1 MPVNLTEGS
10 LFKNIAAFSTPYL
23 AAYFLQ
29 TLYGL
34 ADLFIVG
41 QFEGADAITAV
52 AVGSQ
57 VMHFLTVMIV
67 GLAMGTTV
75 LTSRA
80 VGAGNLRSVSRITGN
95 TIILFSLVAVIS
107 TILLQLLC
115 SPIVNLLKTPPEAI
129 EGTIR
134 YLRICFAGIPLIV
147 AYNLIAAVFRGM
159 GDSKRPM
166 YFILIACVL
175 NILLDYVFM
184 GGMRLGAAGAALATI
199 LAQSMSVFIFLF
211 AVKKFHWGIP
221 LCRRDFRPH
230 KALFKGLLNIGAPIA
245 AQDGFIQVSFLFI
258 TMIANSR
265 GVEIAAAVGI
275 VEKIITFLF
284 LVPSTMLSTI
294 SAIAAQNMGAGK
306 KDQAKKTLWTGT
318 AITAGIGFFFAV
330 LFQPFSEPFLA
341 LFTSDASVI
350 KFGTEYLRTY
360 VIDCLIAGIHFCF
373 SGYFCACG
381 LSILSFVHNAISIVL
396 FRIPGTWLAARYFPD
411 TLTPMGLAAPA
422 GSLFSVLFCFFA
434 YWILQKSLL
443 LQKDSA
449 RA

>member
-10 LFKNIAAFSTPYL
+10 VFKNIAVFSTPYFV
-23 AAYFLQ
+23 AYFLQ

-34 ADLFIVG
+34 ADLFVVG
-41 QFEGADAITAV
+41 QFEGAEAITAV

-57 VMHFLTVMIV
+57 VMHFLTVIIV

-95 TIILFSLVAVIS
+95 TIVLFSLFAVIS
-107 TILLQLLC
+107 TAVLLLLC
-115 SPIVNLLKTPPEAI
+115 GPIVSLLKTPAEAVD
-129 EGTIR
+129 GTVR
-134 YLRICFAGIPLIV
+134 YLQICFAGIPFIV
-147 AYNLIAAVFRGM
+147 AYNLIAAIFRGM
-159 GDSKRPM
+159 GDSKHPM
-166 YFILIACVL
+166 YFIAVACVL
-175 NILLDYVFM
+175 NIILDYVFM
-184 GGMRLGAAGAALATI
+184 GSMRLGAAGAALATV
-199 LAQSMSVFIFLF
+199 LAQSMSVLVSLF
-211 AVKKFHWGIP
+211 AAKKLHLGVK

-284 LVPSTMLSTI
+284 LVPSTILSTI
-294 SAIAAQNMGAGK
+294 SAIAA
-306 KDQAKKTLWTGT
+306 
-318 AITAGIGFFFAV
+318 GIGLFFAV
-330 LFQPFSEPFLA
+330 IFQPFSEPFLA
-341 LFTSDASVI
+341 LFSSDASVVR
-350 KFGTEYLRTY
+350 FGTEYLRTY
-360 VIDCLIAGIHFCF
+360 VLDCLVAGIHFCF

-381 LSILSFVHNAISIVL
+381 LSILSFVHNALSIVL
-396 FRIPGTWLAARYFPD
+396 FRIPGTWLAAEYFPD

>member
-10 LFKNIAAFSTPYL
+10 VFKNIAVFSTPYF

-95 TIILFSLVAVIS
+95 TIVLFSLVAVIS
-107 TILLQLLC
+107 TVALLLLC
-115 SPIVNLLKTPPEAI
+115 GPIVSLLKTPAEAVD
-129 EGTIR
+129 GTVR
-134 YLRICFAGIPLIV
+134 YLQICFAGIPFIV
-147 AYNLIAAVFRGM
+147 AYNLIAAIFRGM
-159 GDSKRPM
+159 GDSKHPM
-166 YFILIACVL
+166 YFIAVACVL
-175 NILLDYVFM
+175 NIILDYVFM
-184 GGMRLGAAGAALATI
+184 GGMHLGAAGAALATV
-199 LAQSMSVFIFLF
+199 LAQSMSVLISLF
-211 AVKKFHWGIP
+211 ATKKLHWGVK

-294 SAIAAQNMGAGK
+294 SAIAAQNIGAGK
-306 KDQAKKTLWTGT
+306 QAQAKKTLWTGT
-318 AITAGIGFFFAV
+318 AIAAGTGLFFAL

-341 LFTSDASVI
+341 LFTSDASVV

-360 VIDCLIAGIHFCF
+360 VIDCLVAGIHFCF

-381 LSILSFVHNAISIVL
+381 LSILSFVHNALSIVL
-396 FRIPGTWLAARYFPD
+396 FRIPGTWLAAEHFPE

-422 GSLFSVLFCFFA
+422 GSLFSVLFCVLA
-434 YWILQKSLL
+434 YRILLHKNLV
-443 LQKDSA
+443 
-449 RA
+449 RT

>member
-1 MPVNLTEGS
+1 
-10 LFKNIAAFSTPYL
+10 
-23 AAYFLQ
+23 
-29 TLYGL
+29 
-34 ADLFIVG
+34 
-41 QFEGADAITAV
+41 
-52 AVGSQ
+52 
-57 VMHFLTVMIV
+57 
-67 GLAMGTTV
+67 
-75 LTSRA
+75 
-80 VGAGNLRSVSRITGN
+80 
-95 TIILFSLVAVIS
+95 
-107 TILLQLLC
+107 
-115 SPIVNLLKTPPEAI
+115 
-129 EGTIR
+129 
-134 YLRICFAGIPLIV
+134 
-147 AYNLIAAVFRGM
+147 
-159 GDSKRPM
+159 
-166 YFILIACVL
+166 
-175 NILLDYVFM
+175 
-184 GGMRLGAAGAALATI
+184 
-199 LAQSMSVFIFLF
+199 
-211 AVKKFHWGIP
+211 
-221 LCRRDFRPH
+221 
-230 KALFKGLLNIGAPIA
+230 
-245 AQDGFIQVSFLFI
+245 
-258 TMIANSR
+258 MIANSR

-294 SAIAAQNMGAGK
+294 SAIAAQNIGAGK

>member
-10 LFKNIAAFSTPYL
+10 LFKNIAAFSTPYF

-95 TIILFSLVAVIS
+95 TIVLFSLVAVIS
-107 TILLQLLC
+107 TVALLLLC
-115 SPIVNLLKTPPEAI
+115 GSIVSLLKTPAEAVD
-129 EGTIR
+129 GTVR
-134 YLRICFAGIPLIV
+134 YLQICFAGIPFIV
-147 AYNLIAAVFRGM
+147 AYNLIAAIFRGM
-159 GDSKRPM
+159 GDSKHPM
-166 YFILIACVL
+166 YFIAVACVL
-175 NILLDYVFM
+175 NIILDYVFM
-184 GGMRLGAAGAALATI
+184 GGMHLGAAGAALATV
-199 LAQSMSVFIFLF
+199 LAQSMSVLISLF
-211 AVKKFHWGIP
+211 ATKKLHWGVK

-294 SAIAAQNMGAGK
+294 SAIAAQNIGAGK
-306 KDQAKKTLWTGT
+306 HAQAKKTLWTGT
-318 AITAGIGFFFAV
+318 AIAAGIGLFFAL

-341 LFTSDASVI
+341 LFTSDASVV

-360 VIDCLIAGIHFCF
+360 VIDCLVAGIHFCF

-381 LSILSFVHNAISIVL
+381 LSILSFVHNALSIVL
-396 FRIPGTWLAARYFPD
+396 FRIPGTWLAAEHFPE

-422 GSLFSVLFCFFA
+422 GSLFSVLFCVLA
-434 YWILQKSLL
+434 YRILLHKNLV
-443 LQKDSA
+443 
-449 RA
+449 RT

>member
-10 LFKNIAAFSTPYL
+10 VFKNIAVFSTPYFI
-23 AAYFLQ
+23 AYFLQ

-34 ADLFIVG
+34 ADLFVVG
-41 QFEGADAITAV
+41 QFEGAEAITAV

-95 TIILFSLVAVIS
+95 TIVLFSLFAVIS
-107 TILLQLLC
+107 TAVLLLLC
-115 SPIVNLLKTPPEAI
+115 GPIVSLLKTPAEAVD
-129 EGTIR
+129 GTVR
-134 YLRICFAGIPLIV
+134 YLQICFAGIPFIV
-147 AYNLIAAVFRGM
+147 AYNLIAAIFRGM
-159 GDSKRPM
+159 GDSKHPM
-166 YFILIACVL
+166 YFIAVACVL

-184 GGMRLGAAGAALATI
+184 GGMRLGAAGAALATV
-199 LAQSMSVFIFLF
+199 LAQSMSVLVSLF
-211 AVKKFHWGIP
+211 AAKKLHLGVK

-284 LVPSTMLSTI
+284 LVPSTILSTI
-294 SAIAAQNMGAGK
+294 SAIAAQNMGAEK
-306 KDQAKKTLWTGT
+306 PEQAKKTLWTGT
-318 AITAGIGFFFAV
+318 AIAAGIGLFFAV
-330 LFQPFSEPFLA
+330 IFQPFSEPFLA
-341 LFTSDASVI
+341 LFSSDASVVR
-350 KFGTEYLRTY
+350 FGTEYLRTY
-360 VIDCLIAGIHFCF
+360 VIDCLVAGIHFCF

-381 LSILSFVHNAISIVL
+381 LSILSFVHNALSIVL
-396 FRIPGTWLAARYFPD
+396 FRIPGTWLAAKYFPD

-443 LQKDSA
+443 LQKDSV
-449 RA
+449 RT

>member
-10 LFKNIAAFSTPYL
+10 VFKNIAVFSTPYF

-95 TIILFSLVAVIS
+95 TIVLFSLVAVIS
-107 TILLQLLC
+107 TVALLLLC
-115 SPIVNLLKTPPEAI
+115 GPIVNLLKTPAEAVD
-129 EGTIR
+129 GTVR
-134 YLRICFAGIPLIV
+134 YLQICFAGIPFIV
-147 AYNLIAAVFRGM
+147 AYNLIAAIFRGM
-159 GDSKRPM
+159 GDSKHPM
-166 YFILIACVL
+166 YFIAVACVL
-175 NILLDYVFM
+175 NIILDYVFM
-184 GGMRLGAAGAALATI
+184 GAMHLGAAGAALATV
-199 LAQSMSVFIFLF
+199 LAQSMSVLISLI
-211 AVKKFHWGIP
+211 ATKKLHLGVK

-294 SAIAAQNMGAGK
+294 SAIAAQNIGAGK
-306 KDQAKKTLWTGT
+306 QAQAKKTLWTGT
-318 AITAGIGFFFAV
+318 AIAAGIGLFFAL

-341 LFTSDASVI
+341 LFTSDASVV

-360 VIDCLIAGIHFCF
+360 VIDCLVAGVHFCF

-381 LSILSFVHNAISIVL
+381 LSILSFVHNALSIVL
-396 FRIPGTWLAARYFPD
+396 FRIPGTWLAAEHFPE

-422 GSLFSVLFCFFA
+422 GSLFSVLFCVLA
-434 YWILQKSLL
+434 YRILLHKNL
-443 LQKDSA
+443 A
-449 RA
+449 RT